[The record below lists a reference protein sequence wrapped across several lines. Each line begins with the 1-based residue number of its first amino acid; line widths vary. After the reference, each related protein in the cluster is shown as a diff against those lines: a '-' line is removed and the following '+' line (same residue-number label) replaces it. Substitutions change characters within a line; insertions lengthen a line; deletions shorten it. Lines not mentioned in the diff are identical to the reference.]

1 LLDKPRQIHAAKIV
15 RPEILFP
22 YFAGVATVKGVG
34 PKIAPTLSQH
44 VGPIVRDLVF
54 QLPSGVIK
62 RPVVTL
68 NHVRIGE
75 VQTAY
80 VTVTGYPKSPPNGPW
95 RIEVS
100 DAYDRLH
107 LVYFHRLRGFD
118 IQHPVGAERI
128 ISGKIEKFGATLQ
141 MPHPDYLVTPDK
153 AGDIPHVEAVY
164 PATLDLSSRQLRKLV
179 QAGLATLPDLP
190 EWLDEAL
197 KDKHG
202 WTTFRAALA
211 SAHAPQSEFDLSPE
225 AKFRQ
230 RLAYDEALA
239 HQLALKARKS
249 HRQATPARIV
259 DRREWAD
266 KATAQLPFALTSA
279 QVRALDD
286 IRRDLRSGHRMNRLI
301 QGDVGAGKTLVA
313 LLAMI
318 DLAEDGQ
325 QSVMM
330 APTEIL
336 ARQHYEKALPILQAL
351 GVSSQLMTGRDK
363 GRIRA
368 EKRQAA
374 ASGEA
379 MIIFGTHAVFQ
390 EGVDFRSLQ
399 LAVIDE
405 QHRFGVGQRQKLFS
419 KGDAVHY
426 LSMSATPIPRTL
438 ALTQYGEADLSILDE
453 KPAGRQP
460 IHTAVLPRAR
470 LHDVYGRL
478 RAAIS
483 DGAQAYWICPLVE
496 ETAESDLIAVEA
508 RHRELG
514 DALGLEIGLVH
525 GRMSGEDKDAVV
537 SRFAAG
543 ELRVLCATTVVE
555 VGIDVPQAT
564 IIIIEQAERFGL
576 AQLHQLRGRVGRGRD
591 KSACILLYDTPLSN
605 TAKARLELLRDTE
618 DGFKIAEMDWKL
630 RGEGDILGAKQSG
643 FPDYRFVDPTRHLDL
658 IALAA
663 RDAAYILQHAERL
676 PEPRRRAI
684 EVLKQL
690 FDWRPDAADKQD

>member
-1 LLDKPRQIHAAKIV
+1 M
-15 RPEILFP
+15 RPENLFP

-34 PKIAPTLSQH
+34 PKIAPTLAQH
-44 VGPIVRDLVF
+44 VGPIVRDLAF
-54 QLPSGVIK
+54 LLPTGVIK

-68 NHVRIGE
+68 NMARIGE

-80 VTVTGYPKSPPNGPW
+80 VTITGYPKSPPNGPW

-100 DAYDRLH
+100 DAYDRLN

-118 IQHPVGAERI
+118 VHHPIGAERI
-128 ISGKIEKFGATLQ
+128 ISGKIEKFGSQLQ
-141 MPHPDYLVTPDK
+141 MPHPDYLLTPDK
-153 AGDIPHVEAVY
+153 AEDIPTVEPVY
-164 PATLDLSSRQLRKLV
+164 PATFELSSRQLRKLI
-179 QAGLATLPDLP
+179 QNALATLPDLP
-190 EWLDEAL
+190 EWQDGAL
-197 KDKHG
+197 RDKHG

-211 SAHAPQSEFDLSPE
+211 SAHAPQSEFDLSPD
-225 AKFRQ
+225 ARFRQ

-259 DRREWAD
+259 DRQDWAD
-266 KATAQLPFALTSA
+266 KAMAQLPFALTGA
-279 QVRALDD
+279 QVRAIDD
-286 IRRDLRSGHRMNRLI
+286 IRGDLRSGHRMNRLI

-313 LLAMI
+313 LMAMI

-336 ARQHYEKALPILQAL
+336 ARQHFEKALPILDSL
-351 GVSSQLMTGRDK
+351 GIAAQLMTGRDK
-363 GRIRA
+363 GTIRTK
-368 EKRQAA
+368 KRQAV
-374 ASGEA
+374 ASGDVT
-379 MIIFGTHAVFQ
+379 IVFGTHAVFQ
-390 EGVDFRSLQ
+390 EGVDFHALQ

-460 IHTAVLPRAR
+460 INTAVLPRAR
-470 LHDVYGRL
+470 LHDVFQRL
-478 RAAIS
+478 RTAVA

-496 ETAESDLIAVEA
+496 ETEESDLIAVEA

-514 DALGLEIGLVH
+514 EALGIEIGLVH
-525 GRMSGEDKDAVV
+525 GRMSGEEKDAVV

-543 ELRVLCATTVVE
+543 ELKILCATTVVE

-591 KSACILLYDTPLSN
+591 KSACILLYDTPLSK
-605 TAKARLELLRDTE
+605 TAQARLELLRDTE

-643 FPDYRFVDPTRHLDL
+643 FPDYRFVDPTRHVDL

-663 RDAAYILQHAERL
+663 RDATYILQHGDKLFPERM
-676 PEPRRRAI
+676 RAI

-690 FDWRPDAADKQD
+690 FDWRPDIADKQD

>member
-1 LLDKPRQIHAAKIV
+1 M
-15 RPEILFP
+15 RPENLFP

-34 PKIAPTLSQH
+34 PKIAPTLEQH
-44 VGPIVRDLVF
+44 VGPFVRDLAF
-54 QLPSGVIK
+54 LLPTGVIK

-68 NHVRIGE
+68 DQARIGE

-80 VTVTGYPKSPPNGPW
+80 VTITGYPRSPPNGPW
-95 RIEVS
+95 RIEVG
-100 DAYDRLH
+100 DAHERLN
-107 LVYFHRLRGFD
+107 LVYFHRIRGFD
-118 IQHPVGAERI
+118 VQHPIGAERI
-128 ISGKIEKFGATLQ
+128 ISGKIEKFGYQLQ

-153 AGDIPHVEAVY
+153 AGEIPTLEPVY
-164 PATLDLSSRQLRKLV
+164 PATFELSSRQLRKLI
-179 QAGLATLPDLP
+179 QTALTTLPDLP
-190 EWLDEAL
+190 EWQDKAL
-197 KDKHG
+197 VDKHG
-202 WTTFRAALA
+202 WTTFKAALV
-211 SAHAPQSEFDLSPE
+211 SAHAPQSEFDLSPD
-225 AKFRQ
+225 ARFRQ

-259 DRREWAD
+259 DRHAWAD
-266 KATAQLPFALTSA
+266 QTTAALPFALTGA
-279 QVRALDD
+279 QVRALED
-286 IRRDLRSGHRMNRLI
+286 IRGDLRSGRRMNRLI

-336 ARQHYEKALPILQAL
+336 ARQHYEKALPVLDSL
-351 GVSSQLMTGRDK
+351 GIASQLMTGRDK
-363 GRIRA
+363 GKARV
-368 EKRQAA
+368 EKRQAV

-379 MIIFGTHAVFQ
+379 RMIFGTHAVFQ
-390 EGVDFRSLQ
+390 DGVDFHALQ

-405 QHRFGVGQRQKLFS
+405 QHRFGVTQRQRLFS

-470 LHDVYGRL
+470 LHDVFERL
-478 RAAIS
+478 RSAVAE
-483 DGAQAYWICPLVE
+483 GAQAYWICPLVE
-496 ETAESDLIAVEA
+496 ESEESDLIAVEA
-508 RHRELG
+508 RHR
-514 DALGLEIGLVH
+514 ALGEALGMPIGLVH
-525 GRMSGEDKDAVV
+525 GRMPGEDKDAVV
-537 SRFAAG
+537 SRFASG
-543 ELRVLCATTVVE
+543 ELRILCATTVVE

-630 RGEGDILGAKQSG
+630 RGEGDILGARQSG
-643 FPDYRFVDPTRHLDL
+643 FPDYRFVDPVRHVDL

-663 RDAAYILQHAERL
+663 RDATYILQHGDRL
-676 PEPRRRAI
+676 ADDRQRAI
-684 EVLKQL
+684 EVLKHL
-690 FDWRPDAADKQD
+690 FDWRPDVADKQD